1 MILSAHPIPQSPPPT
16 RCATMPYMEIQIVF
30 MGTPDFGI
38 PALRALADHFNVTG
52 VFTQPDRPAGRGRKP
67 TPPAIKSE
75 AQALGL
81 PFVQPSSLHNP
92 EVMDQL
98 SLWDPDLIVVAAYG
112 HILPPSILDFPPRG
126 CLNLHASLLPRWRGA
141 APINAAILHGD
152 NQTGVTIMKM
162 DRGLDTGPILRQ
174 RAVDIGEEDTAGD
187 LFQTLSHLGAQ
198 LLVET
203 IPAYVQGEIQPRPQD
218 ESLATYAPALDKED
232 GKLSFNH
239 AAEKIARKVRAFHPW
254 PGTFMFWEEKR
265 LLVHHAHAVDVTSP
279 GVGVLTT
286 HGGFPAVGTAR
297 GVLVLDEVQ
306 PAGKQ
311 AMAGD
316 AFLRGAQVWGK

>member
-1 MILSAHPIPQSPPPT
+1 
-16 RCATMPYMEIQIVF
+16 MPYMEIKIVF

-38 PALRALADHFNVTG
+38 PALRGLADHFDVTG

-67 TPPAIKSE
+67 APPAIKSE

-81 PFVQPSSLHNP
+81 PVFQPSSLHKP
-92 EVMDQL
+92 AVMDQL

-112 HILPPSILDFPPRG
+112 HILPPSILDFPPHG

-174 RAVDIGEEDTAGD
+174 RAVDIGKDDTAGD

-203 IPAYVQGEIQPRPQD
+203 IPAYVQGGVQPRPQD

-232 GKLSFNH
+232 GKLSFNR

-265 LLVHHAHAVDVTSP
+265 LIIHQAHAEDVTSP
-279 GVGVLTT
+279 GIGVLTT
-286 HGGFPAVGTAR
+286 YGDYPAVGTAQ

-306 PAGKQ
+306 PAGKR

-316 AFLRGAQVWGK
+316 AFLRGAQAWGK